1 MEMGMSNNFLT
12 LIVLV
17 ALIGTFVSAP
27 APEPL
32 PRSLAS
38 RATPS
43 DPAVSSPAIAAARA
57 VEAHQPPIPLVRNVA
72 ALPATATSPDVGMPD
87 AEKQAQDDLDRR
99 AAKAAI
105 EADGYKGVSV
115 LGKGPDGAWRAKAY
129 RGTTE
134 VQLTVDG
141 TGGVSA
147 E

>member
-1 MEMGMSNNFLT
+1 MSKNFLT

-17 ALIGTFVSAP
+17 ALVGTFANAP

-32 PRSLAS
+32 SRSVAS
-38 RATPS
+38 RVTLS
-43 DPAVSSPAIAAARA
+43 DAASPTVAAAHPLESNR
-57 VEAHQPPIPLVRNVA
+57 PPIPLMRNVA
-72 ALPATATSPDVGMPD
+72 ALPAAATSPGVPVPD
-87 AEKQAQDDLDRR
+87 AEKQAQDELDRR

-115 LGKGPDGAWRAKAY
+115 LGKGPNGAWRAKAY

-134 VQLTVDG
+134 VRITVDD
-141 TGGVSA
+141 TGQVSA